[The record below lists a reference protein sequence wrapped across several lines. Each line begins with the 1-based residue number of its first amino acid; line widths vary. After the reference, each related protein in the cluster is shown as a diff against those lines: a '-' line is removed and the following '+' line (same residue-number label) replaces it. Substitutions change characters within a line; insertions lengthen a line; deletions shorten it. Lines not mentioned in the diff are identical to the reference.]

1 MKEKWKY
8 TKWKNTNRPW
18 ESWTKQ
24 EYDNIF
30 SDIHYKKSP
39 FRTSI
44 VAVAVITFCI
54 IAILILKVI
63 R

>member
-44 VAVAVITFCI
+44 VAVIVIIFCI
-54 IAILILKVI
+54 GLIISLTL
-63 R
+63 